1 MIDRKRLDAGIAVF
15 NRWWIAGKLLEG
27 LDDPGLDR
35 DGENWALYEPTVRR
49 MLAEIFEAMSAP
61 VDGAE
66 ATMRRLR
73 ENLLKDRPI

>member
-1 MIDRKRLDAGIAVF
+1 MIDRRRLDAGIAVF
-15 NRWWIAGKLLEG
+15 NRWWITGRLLEG
-27 LDDPGLDR
+27 LDDPNPDR
-35 DGENWALYEPTVRR
+35 RRENWALYEPTVRR

-61 VDGAE
+61 LDGEE